1 MLKVR
6 VGKDLKLSTFIVHQ
20 DLLTE
25 RSEFFRRV
33 TAGVWQQVHDEYL
46 VTLPDDDEHI
56 FRLYFNLVYA
66 GQLGTRGADE
76 WTKLSRLFV
85 LAEKLVDLTAK
96 NQIVDGMHAFFNE
109 LVKKNPTG
117 LQVERILPAA
127 ATKQLYEGTPERSQA
142 RKLIVDL
149 YAGSADESWLRDSK
163 SLLPEEFVY
172 DVAIRLLQKRP
183 SMFNTSISSRPS
195 SSYHDFNVPDKP
207 STQAVVT
214 ITPTK
219 PDSGTKSSE
228 VATTTPKE
236 EAKNSKAEQT
246 TPSLIR

>member
-6 VGKDLKLSTFIVHQ
+6 VGAGLKLSTFIVHQ
-20 DLLTE
+20 DVFTE
-25 RSEFFRRV
+25 RSEFLRRV
-33 TAGVWQQVHDEYL
+33 TAEVWQQVHDEHL

-56 FRLYFNLVYA
+56 FRLYLNLVYA

-76 WTKLSRLFV
+76 WTELSRLFA

-96 NQIVDGMHAFFNE
+96 NQIIDGMHAFFNE
-109 LVKKNPTG
+109 LIKKNPTG

-163 SLLPEEFVY
+163 SVLPEEFVY
-172 DVAIRLLQKRP
+172 NVAIRLLQKRP
-183 SMFNTSISSRPS
+183 SMFNTSISSRSS
-195 SSYHDFNVPDKP
+195 SSYHEVNVSDKA
-207 STQAVVT
+207 STQVVVT
-214 ITPTK
+214 TTLTK
-219 PDSGTKSSE
+219 PE
-228 VATTTPKE
+228 EATTTTPEDEVKS
-236 EAKNSKAEQT
+236 SKAERS
-246 TPSLIR
+246 TPSLTP

>member
-25 RSEFFRRV
+25 RFEFFRRV
-33 TAGVWQQVHDEYL
+33 TAGVWQQVHDEHL

-127 ATKQLYEGTPERSQA
+127 ATKQLYEGTPRNGAKRGSSSWTSTPVPQTKVGYVTVRVYYPKSSSMMLPFVCCRSDPRCSILQSVVG
-142 RKLIVDL
+142 RHRPITISTCRTSHRHKP
-149 YAGSADESWLRDSK
+149 WLR
-163 SLLPEEFVY
+163 SLQ
-172 DVAIRLLQKRP
+172 RNR
-183 SMFNTSISSRPS
+183 
-195 SSYHDFNVPDKP
+195 
-207 STQAVVT
+207 TQGRN
-214 ITPTK
+214 P
-219 PDSGTKSSE
+219 
-228 VATTTPKE
+228 
-236 EAKNSKAEQT
+236 Q
-246 TPSLIR
+246 R